1 MDNGLLTSG
10 MYVRCPA
17 DYEHPLDP
25 RTFVC
30 GQIISI
36 DNHSKTAQVK
46 IHDPFK
52 FRLFFEDLPFGIKEF
67 PVDSIHRCSLFIG
80 TDVVWRG
87 KTCKILTKQTMKNG
101 LYAYYLQNNK
111 TKQVARASET
121 EITASLTNGRI
132 EPVDQLKSYEFQNPC
147 WYFGHAIVSKS
158 MNILNNSI
166 YGFKELAGSKIYL
179 LPHQVNSI
187 MRCLQEEPCRYM
199 LADEVGMGKTVEAI
213 SVLKI
218 YMQNRTGIQAAVFV
232 PNQLVEQWKK
242 ELLLKFNIPNSV
254 MQNGNIVYVK
264 PVSELTAIDIST
276 VWDFVIIDEVHKF
289 LADNETYNRLL
300 QISKNAKNVLLLS
313 ATPVQ
318 QRKEE
323 YLSLLRILQPE
334 KYIEYSV
341 DRFSALI
348 EKQSKIVQKTALV
361 LDDLNDF
368 EEAIEEAKESGES
381 PQEYED
387 CIDLFEEINDYLSE
401 ICEEISDSRLT
412 SLLEQIDFSADDC
425 GAYKI
430 KVIISYICSNYQ
442 IESNIIRNRRRILE
456 TSEEGE
462 RILPTRELHTIC
474 YQLDKD
480 QNTYETVCYDTL
492 SNWIVSNSTSL
503 DIENIVQPLLSAF
516 FSSPWAFNDMLQK
529 MIKAGIIS
537 DSSLVENARNWLQQ
551 ENYIVEHIQDVI
563 GNPDKF
569 EADYCTRLVSI
580 INYLYDEVYD
590 QKIVLFTNHTGTFS
604 AYRKALSNMFDVQE
618 ISFFGADM
626 ASEDL
631 EMNAFRFQTEPQC
644 RIMLCD
650 YTGGE
655 GRNFQCA
662 DFVLHIDLPWDAS
675 MIEQRIGRLDRLE
688 RDKERSVV
696 TSVVVYAEDSFE
708 SALVDFWSKGLKI
721 FTQSLSGMEI
731 IMKDINNEI
740 IAAVREN
747 FKYGLFDRIPT
758 IITKAEHMRNEIRK
772 EQSYDAAGFIF
783 KPMYA
788 ELRRL
793 IEYYARN
800 ENDLFADTMMNWA
813 SLAGFRGYHNP
824 NGAITYSATS
834 FSPKSAI
841 NSQLIPP
848 HWSEYLG
855 SEANRFYAKVQT
867 SYEQTKAIH
876 SASQSLSGTFIRKK
890 AIESD
895 YLHFFA
901 PGDEVFDCITNNA
914 LNSCKGKASA
924 FAVPSK
930 LEWKGFVFTWSLS
943 PNEAYLFENGV
954 SIYALSPYRNYMMTE
969 QVTIPISIDNSE
981 GYEESKILNEYQRII
996 NVGFR
1001 KGNTI
1006 HLGKRSREA
1015 KYLTQVIEGTSNIG
1029 WFKKVYPEELW
1040 HDLLLN
1046 ATQEAKEKALN
1057 LFKRRSNIRG
1067 AKDEMERTL
1076 SARTANST
1084 FYGIEDNE
1092 LVRLEQEQKYILDAI
1107 RTSKVTLDS
1116 AAFVWMVKTDDGD
1129 SND

>member
-1 MDNGLLTSG
+1 MANELLASG

-17 DYEHPLDP
+17 DYEHPLEP

-30 GQIISI
+30 GQVVST
-36 DNHSKTAQVK
+36 DNHGKTVRVR

-52 FRLFFEDLPFGIKEF
+52 FRLFFEDLPIGINEF
-67 PVDSIHRCSLFIG
+67 PMDSVHRCSLFIG

-87 KTCKILTKQTMKNG
+87 KTCKVLTKQTMKNG
-101 LYAYYLQNNK
+101 LYAYYLQDIK
-111 TKQVARASET
+111 TKQVTRAPET
-121 EITASLTNGRI
+121 DISASLTNGRI
-132 EPVDQLKSYEFQNPC
+132 DPVDQLKSYEFQNPC

-166 YGFKELAGSKIYL
+166 NGFKELAGSKIYL
-179 LPHQVNSI
+179 LPHQVNSV

-218 YMQNRTGIQAAVFV
+218 YMQNRTGIHASIFV
-232 PNQLVEQWKK
+232 PDQLAEQWKK
-242 ELLLKFNIPNSV
+242 ELLLKFNIPDSV
-254 MQNGNIVYVK
+254 MQDGNIVSVK
-264 PVSELTAIDIST
+264 RVSEISAIDLSAN
-276 VWDFVIIDEVHKF
+276 WDFVIIDEVHRF
-289 LADNETYNRLL
+289 LADDVIYNSLL
-300 QISKNAKNVLLLS
+300 QISKNTKNVLLLS

-323 YLSLLRILQPE
+323 YLSLLRVLQPE
-334 KYIEYSV
+334 KYANYST
-341 DRFSALI
+341 DRFDTLI

-361 LDDLNDF
+361 LDDLKDF
-368 EEAIEEAKESGES
+368 EEAIEEAKKAEES
-381 PQEYED
+381 PHEYED
-387 CIDLFEEINDYLSE
+387 CIDLFD
-401 ICEEISDSRLT
+401 EISDYLREICDELSDSKLS

-456 TSEEGE
+456 TSEDGE
-462 RILPTRELHTIC
+462 RLLPTRELHTIS

-480 QNTYETVCYDTL
+480 RNTYEAVCYDTL
-492 SNWIVSNSTSL
+492 SDWIVSNPTSL
-503 DIENIVQPLLSAF
+503 NIEKTIQPLLNAF
-516 FSSPWAFNDMLQK
+516 FSSPWAFNDMLQQ
-529 MIKAGIIS
+529 MIRAGIIN
-537 DSSLVENARNWLQQ
+537 DPVLAENAHNWLQQ
-551 ENYIVEHIQDVI
+551 ETYTVDHIQDVI
-563 GNPDKF
+563 NDPYQF

-590 QKIVLFTNHTGTFS
+590 QKVVLFTNYSGTFN
-604 AYRKALSNMFDVQE
+604 AYRKALSNMFAAEEV
-618 ISFFGADM
+618 SFFGAGMSSD
-626 ASEDL
+626 EL

-650 YTGGE
+650 FTGGE

-662 DFVLHIDLPWDAS
+662 DYVLHIDLPWDAS

-688 RDKERSVV
+688 RDKARSIV

-708 SALVDFWSKGLKI
+708 SALVDFWSKGLRI

-731 IMKDINNEI
+731 IMKDINSEI
-740 IAAVREN
+740 ISAVKEN

-758 IITKAEHMRNEIRK
+758 IIEKAEHMRNEIRK

-800 ENDLFADTMMNWA
+800 ENELFANTMMNWA
-813 SLAGFRGYHNP
+813 SLAGFHGHHNP
-824 NGAITYSATS
+824 NGTITYSATS

-848 HWSEYLG
+848 RWAEYLD
-855 SEANRFYAKVQT
+855 SEANRFYTKVQA
-867 SYEQTKAIH
+867 SYERAKAIH
-876 SASQSLSGTFIRKK
+876 SASQSLSGTFTRKN

-914 LNSCKGKASA
+914 INSCKGKASA
-924 FAVPSK
+924 FAVLSK
-930 LEWKGFVFTWSLS
+930 LEWKGLVFTWSLA

-969 QVTIPISIDNSE
+969 QVTIPFSIDNSE
-981 GYEESKILNEYQRII
+981 GYEESVILREYQRII
-996 NVGFR
+996 NIGFR
-1001 KGNTI
+1001 KRNII
-1006 HLGKRSREA
+1006 HLGKRNREA
-1015 KYLTQVIEGTSNIG
+1015 KYLAQVIEGQSNVA
-1029 WFKKVYPEELW
+1029 WFKEMYPEEMW
-1040 HDLLLN
+1040 HDLLSS
-1046 ATQEAKEKALN
+1046 AAQEARENALN
-1057 LFKRRSNIRG
+1057 QFRRRSNIRG

-1076 SARTANST
+1076 SARAANST
-1084 FYGIEDNE
+1084 FYGIEDTE
-1092 LVRLEQEQKYILDAI
+1092 LVRLEQEQKLILDAI
-1107 RTSKVTLDS
+1107 RSSKVTLDS
-1116 AAFVWMVKTDDGD
+1116 VAFVWMVKTDDGD
-1129 SND
+1129 IDD